1 MIMKNSLLATLAS
14 VICCLI
20 GSAQTGA
27 EIEALRADTRREVCD
42 NVLPFWLKAAPA
54 DDGGFCGT
62 IDASGTGIADS
73 PRGAIMGARILWTFS
88 SAYRTYGFPE
98 YRDMA
103 DRMQQYFIS
112 RFIDPRHGGVYW
124 TVDADGHPNDDVK
137 QTYAAAYAIYGLSE
151 HFRATGSRP
160 SLDAAINIYRTL
172 EDKVRDHE
180 RGGYI
185 EAFARDYGNRVT
197 RGVDGHSGPSK
208 TMNTHIH
215 VLEAYTNLYRA
226 WPDPTLASDIR
237 SLIDILGSK
246 LYDPDSGHLILFC
259 DDDWNEM
266 EHVDSYGHD
275 IETSWLLTE
284 AAEALGDEDLI
295 RTVGRQAVRMVDTA
309 LTEGML
315 PNGGMIYEKNSRHTD
330 THLSWWPQC
339 ETVIGCINAWQITG
353 DSKYFRQA
361 EKTWALIK
369 DKFVDTTNGGWHN
382 NLHPDGTPY
391 QGEPK
396 GNIWNCPYHNSRVA
410 FELDS
415 RLIPRA
421 ASTEV
426 MAWSNITGIRING
439 QPVEF
444 ESALC
449 AGNPDGTLEKTGR
462 ERQQNVRY
470 RREGQTQI
478 VNIPLHSATF
488 EQRVTDAGPNT
499 VHLTVSVTADTTVA
513 SEGAYI
519 CFTFPP
525 KFKDA
530 RYKTSSRK
538 ISMKSAYQSLTI
550 TLDRSAKTSLRT
562 EGDSTVLYI
571 TLLPTLKKGQT
582 ATLAATMTAEC
593 NPQGSDAIISLDMSH
608 PGARFAGFGG
618 NFRLQNPRHDPAVID
633 YCLENMRVAFG
644 RVEFP
649 WRSWD
654 AGGAADNHVRQSAD
668 MARRLK
674 AMGMPLVVSCWFP
687 PQWAL
692 APGSKRQ
699 TRNVAALRLDPAKTD
714 SIYAS
719 LASYLVY
726 LRDVHGVEAD
736 YFSFNESD
744 IGIDVLFTPEEH
756 RDFIKGFGAKLASLD
771 LPCRLLLGDNSDATT
786 MDFIKP
792 ALADE
797 SCHKY
802 IGAVSFHSWRGC
814 DDATLRWWSDAA
826 RSINVPLLVGEGST
840 DAAAHRYPQI
850 FNEPTFALYEINLY
864 TRLCAICQPLSIL
877 QWQLTSDYSPL
888 RGQGMLG
895 DEGPLRPTQRFYNLS
910 QLAMTPADAL
920 AIPTTCDA
928 DNINTAAMSNIAR
941 GLTAVH
947 IVNNGAGRRATVA
960 GLPDKAGHATA
971 YITNDRLHS
980 EAVAIDLSSGSCTL
994 TLPPAS
1000 FCTLLIDQSGH

>member
-1 MIMKNSLLATLAS
+1 MKKCLITTLAAAMCS
-14 VICCLI
+14 LI
-20 GSAQTGA
+20 MPAQTPA
-27 EIEALRADTRREVCD
+27 EIETLRADTRSEVCG
-42 NVLPFWLKAAPA
+42 NILPFWLKAAPA
-54 DDGGFCGT
+54 PDGGFCGT
-62 IDASGTGIADS
+62 IDATGRGIADS

-88 SAYRTYGFPE
+88 SAYRIYGLPE
-98 YRDMA
+98 YRVMA
-103 DRMQQYFIS
+103 DRMQKYLTD
-112 RFIDPRHGGVYW
+112 RFIDPRYGGIYW
-124 TVDADGHPNDDVK
+124 TVDADGNPQSDVK

-160 SLDAAINIYRTL
+160 SLDAAIGIYRTL
-172 EDKVRDHE
+172 EEKVRDHD
-180 RGGYI
+180 RGGYT
-185 EAFARDYGNRVT
+185 EAFCRDYSKREI

-226 WPDPTLASDIR
+226 WPDPTLAADIR
-237 SLIDILGSK
+237 ALIDILGSK
-246 LYDPDSGHLILFC
+246 LYNPDSGHLILFC
-259 DDDWNEM
+259 DDSWNEM
-266 EHVDSYGHD
+266 EHTDSYGHD

-284 AAEALGDEDLI
+284 AAEILGDESLI
-295 RTVGRQAVRMVDTA
+295 AEVNSQALKMVDTA
-309 LTEGML
+309 LAEGML
-315 PNGGMIYEKNSRHTD
+315 PDGGMIYEKNSRHTD

-339 ETVIGCINAWQITG
+339 ETVIGCINAWQISG

-361 EKTWALIK
+361 EKTWKLIK
-369 DKFVDTTNGGWHN
+369 DKFVDTAHGGWHK

-410 FELDS
+410 FELNS
-415 RLIPRA
+415 RMLPRT

-426 MAWSNITGIRING
+426 MAWSNITGIRLDG

-444 ESALC
+444 ETALC
-449 AGNPDGTLEKTGR
+449 AGSLDGMPEKTGR

-470 RREGQTQI
+470 RREGSRQI

-499 VHLTVSVTADTTVA
+499 VRLAVTATADTTIA
-513 SEGAYI
+513 GEGAYFSI
-519 CFTFPP
+519 AFGP

-530 RYKTSSRK
+530 KYKISSKK
-538 ISMKSAYQSLTI
+538 ISMKAPEQALTLK
-550 TLDRSAKTSLRT
+550 LDRAAKTKLRT
-562 EGDSTVLYI
+562 EDDATVIYI
-571 TLLPTLKKGQT
+571 TLLPTLKKGQS
-582 ATLAATMTAEC
+582 ATLNATITAEC
-593 NPQGSDAIISLDMSH
+593 SPQESDATISLDMSR

-633 YCLENMRVAFG
+633 YCLDNMRVAFG

-654 AGGAADNHVRQSAD
+654 AGGAEDNHVRQSVE

-674 AMGMPLVVSCWFP
+674 AIGMPLVVSCWFP

-692 APGSKRQ
+692 APGSKRKS
-699 TRNVAALRLDPAKTD
+699 RGVAALRLDPAKTD

-726 LRDVHGVEAD
+726 LRDTHGVEAD

-756 RDFIKGFGAKLASLD
+756 RDFIKGFGARLASLN
-771 LPCRLLLGDNSDATT
+771 LPCRILLGDNSDATT
-786 MDFIKP
+786 TAFIEP
-792 ALADE
+792 ALRDE

-814 DDATLRWWSDAA
+814 DDATLRWWRDAA
-826 RSINVPLLVGEGST
+826 SSINVPLLVGEGST

-850 FNEPTFALYEINLY
+850 FNEATFALYEINLY
-864 TRLCAICQPLSIL
+864 TRLCAICQPVSIL

-888 RGQGMLG
+888 QGQGMLG
-895 DEGPLRPTQRFYNLS
+895 DKGPLRPTQRFYNLA

-920 AIPTTCDA
+920 AIPVTCDKE
-928 DNINTAAMSNIAR
+928 NINTAAMSNIAR

-947 IVNNGAGRRATVA
+947 IVNNGAARTATVT

-971 YITNDRLHS
+971 YITNEHMRS
-980 EAVAIDLSSGSCTL
+980 EAVALELNGDRCTISM
-994 TLPPAS
+994 PPAS
-1000 FCTLLIDQSGH
+1000 FCTLIIDQSPN